1 MARAMAKNYNDPT
14 MLHILNGDATLGLI
28 KESTVKGDFVVW
40 KDMLMEGPV
49 GPAATRKGG
58 KRGKDGEA
66 TGGGP
71 GAFAPSVDWKAR
83 AAFLNRNY
91 GIDPAKYLAGMAGF
105 FKTLD
110 KAAKGKDEVV
120 LWFEED
126 FFCQIHLVYLLAN
139 LPEPLKR
146 KGRVSIICPEKPLG
160 VRLATAFP
168 KLLEGRIPLDAPLMS
183 LAAKV
188 WSAYSASSSQGWDVF
203 LKWAQSG
210 KGFEPW
216 PLLKSGLRSHLG
228 RLPSANGKPNAMET
242 ALLRSASA
250 GNVPFGQFV
259 RRVWSEPLV
268 RPLGL
273 GDLQVARYALDL
285 AQRDVPLLAIQGPD
299 SSPAP
304 GKSFKF
310 ADWKLALTEEGKA
323 RLAAAGPAAVSGVEG
338 KSGARAGAKSG
349 AKIGAKPK
357 AGPAKAKPDNAKPAA
372 KSVVKP
378 AVKAK

>member
-1 MARAMAKNYNDPT
+1 MARNYNDPT

-28 KESTVKGDFVVW
+28 KESPVKGDFLVW

-49 GPAATRKGG
+49 GPAAAPKSGKGG
-58 KRGKDGEA
+58 KDGKA
-66 TGGGP
+66 TGGLP
-71 GAFAPSVDWKAR
+71 GGLPRGVDWKAR

-91 GIDPAKYLAGMAGF
+91 GIDPAKYLAGMAAF

-210 KGFEPW
+210 QGFEPW
-216 PLLKSGLRSHLG
+216 PLLKGGLRSHLG

-250 GNVPFGQFV
+250 GHVPFGQFV

-323 RLAAAGPAAVSGVEG
+323 RLAAAGPASVPEVEG
-338 KSGARAGAKSG
+338 KSGARTGAKSG
-349 AKIGAKPK
+349 AKPKTGPAGAKPGNPK
-357 AGPAKAKPDNAKPAA
+357 AAAKTAVKTARKAK
-372 KSVVKP
+372 
-378 AVKAK
+378 

>member
-1 MARAMAKNYNDPT
+1 MARALAKHYNDPT

-28 KESTVKGDFVVW
+28 KESTVKGDFLVW

-49 GPAATRKGG
+49 GSAAANPNLKPKGKGAG
-58 KRGKDGEA
+58 K
-66 TGGGP
+66 TGGL
-71 GAFAPSVDWKAR
+71 AASVDWKAR

-91 GIDPAKYLAGMAGF
+91 GIDPAKYLADMAGF

-110 KAAKGKDEVV
+110 KAAIGKGEVV
-120 LWFEED
+120 FWFEED
-126 FFCQIHLVYLLAN
+126 FFCQIHLVCLLAN
-139 LPEPLKR
+139 LPEPLQR

-160 VRLATAFP
+160 VRLAGAFP
-168 KLLEGRIPLDAPLMS
+168 KLLEGRIPLEAPLLS

-188 WSAYSASSSQGWDVF
+188 WSAYSAASSQGWDLF
-203 LKWAQSG
+203 LKWARSG

-216 PLLKSGLRSHLG
+216 PLLKRGLRSHLG
-228 RLPSANGKPNAMET
+228 RLPSANGEPNAMET

-250 GNVPFGQFV
+250 GHVPFGQFV

-285 AQRDVPLLAIQGPD
+285 AQGEAPLLAIQGPD
-299 SSPAP
+299 SSPEP
-304 GKSFKF
+304 GKSFTF
-310 ADWKLALTEEGKA
+310 GDWKLTLTEAGNA
-323 RLAAAGPAAVSGVEG
+323 RLAQTGPAPVLEAEG
-338 KSGARAGAKSG
+338 KSKARAGAGKG
-349 AKIGAKPK
+349 ARNGSKANVKLKVKPT
-357 AGPAKAKPDNAKPAA
+357 
-372 KSVVKP
+372 SKP